1 MTPEETPPAPATV
14 SPPTPLSLRERKK
27 LKTLRTIRREA
38 FRLFAEQGYE
48 ATTVD
53 QIADAAEVSPS
64 TFFRYFPT
72 KEDVVLDDDYNPAM
86 AEALRARPA
95 DEPVIDS
102 IRHVLA
108 DSVGELLHHDR
119 EELLIRTRLTYN
131 DPAIRA
137 RSMDELLRSE
147 AEVAAIIADR
157 TGRRKTD
164 LDVRCA
170 AAAIIAVS
178 AAVVR
183 HWVEGDG
190 TEDLTALYDTQL
202 GLLSSGL
209 RL

>member
-1 MTPEETPPAPATV
+1 MSPKETPAV
-14 SPPTPLSLRERKK
+14 SAPLSLRERKK

-95 DEPVIDS
+95 DEPVIES
-102 IRHVLA
+102 IRQALT
-108 DSVGELLHHDR
+108 DSVGELLQHDR
-119 EELLIRTRLTYN
+119 EELMIRTRLTYN

-137 RSMDELLRSE
+137 RSMDELVRSE
-147 AEVAAIIADR
+147 AEVAAMIADR
-157 TGRRKTD
+157 TGRPESD
-164 LDVRCA
+164 LEIRCA

-178 AAVVR
+178 SAVIR

-190 TEDLTALYDTQL
+190 QENLSALYDTQL
-202 GLLSSGL
+202 GLLAAGL

>member
-1 MTPEETPPAPATV
+1 MSPEETPAA
-14 SPPTPLSLRERKK
+14 PLSLRERKK

-48 ATTVD
+48 ATTVH

-86 AEALRARPA
+86 ADALRSRPA
-95 DEPVIDS
+95 DEPVVES
-102 IRHVLA
+102 IRHALA
-108 DSVGELLHHDR
+108 ASVGELLQQDR
-119 EELLIRTRLTYN
+119 EELVIRTRLTYN

-137 RSMDELLRSE
+137 RSMDELMRSE
-147 AEVAAIIADR
+147 AEVAAMIAGR
-157 TGRRKTD
+157 TGRPDND
-164 LDVRCA
+164 LEVRCA

-190 TEDLTALYDTQL
+190 TEDLTSLYDTQL
-202 GLLSSGL
+202 GLLAAGL